1 MAVFPDRIVQKNSS
15 DSDAL
20 IRAAIAEG
28 APDSITIGELVI
40 STNPANPAIYIKD
53 ALGDIRTVAGSG
65 GDGGGGDG
73 GGSFVIISKT
83 PPTTRGNGD
92 PIDTGDIWF
101 NPLNRF
107 LYIRSTDQDNF
118 LFSNA
123 SYPFA
128 KQKDYGYFTGD
139 LSDLS
144 FEFAD
149 GSLFINGW
157 DANSKNFLA
166 QVPASSSDPAR
177 TFWGS
182 IDDGVTW
189 VQGAIK
195 SGFFAAQAN
204 GSKFIV
210 VEGSLSNIDIE
221 NAVSLRLTEK
231 DPTITQWVQTTSDQL
246 VKSVNLES
254 GIVSLGIKDM
264 DDYGVKREKA
274 EDLTAG
280 YGVSITSND
289 TFSLS
294 WDQYLDAQSDNYPT
308 TNPVGGEWTMY
319 RLANSNQVMFLAGPN
334 PNFNTSLE
342 DYEDLPPIQPGKQY
356 YADFVIYGDFPDPN
370 EASGSKNSFATIR
383 TIPLDTVTRS
393 SAGVYALF
401 NVKYLDPLDVFWG
414 FEINNPDRAATQP
427 PVSVS
432 CAVTIGT
439 ELRLADSTDGD
450 ILLYDAGTEEWV
462 HSEFPVKNIDDLVD
476 VQRKPGSLGIVYKY
490 QGVAEEDFFDVG
502 SNLETSKGIASTEW
516 FQGRVYL
523 VMNIYDLSEQELRND
538 PTFSAYATGGEKE
551 NVWISTNQGASWR
564 IYGWECQD
572 NFFNNPFANAFLMT
586 RDYLIV
592 DETVEVWVTL
602 QAPDGGAL
610 YKEGEVLAWSEAANA
625 FVPTI
630 IDVESPPQSLDDL
643 TDVDVSTVLPTNNQ
657 ALAYDAN
664 TGLWR
669 PYTVSAVGGGNALIA
684 QSAYEQQT
692 TDVNGEATFGLLG
705 FWGNLT
711 KIECDQAAWVT
722 LYATDAAR
730 TADLARP
737 FGTMP
742 TPGAGILAGFN
753 LGANAPFVATPPM
766 PYFNGEPTSLNEI
779 YALARLQDGTV
790 IESAIISINAYGARF
805 FDTISGGTFSGA

>member
-53 ALGDIRTVAGSG
+53 ALGDVRTVAGSG
-65 GDGGGGDG
+65 GGGTGGGG
-73 GGSFVIISKT
+73 SSVIISKT
-83 PPTTRGNGD
+83 PPTTRVNGD

-118 LFSNA
+118 RFSNA
-123 SYPFA
+123 TYSFT
-128 KQKDYGYFTGD
+128 KQRDYGYFTGD

-144 FEFAD
+144 FGFSA
-149 GSLFINGW
+149 GTLFVNAW
-157 DANSKNFLA
+157 DENSKDFLTL
-166 QVPASSSDPAR
+166 VPDSASDPAVA
-177 TFWGS
+177 FWGS

-189 VQGAIK
+189 VQGTIG
-195 SGFFAAQAN
+195 SGPFVANAN

-210 VEGSLSNIDIE
+210 VGGSLSNIDIE
-221 NAVSLRLTEK
+221 NAVVLRLTEN
-231 DPTITQWVQTTSDQL
+231 DPTITKWVQTTSDQL

-264 DDYGVKREKA
+264 DDYLVKRSKI
-274 EDLTAG
+274 EDLTPG
-280 YGVSITSND
+280 FGVVPTADD

-294 WDQYLDAQSDNYPT
+294 WSEYLDAQSDTYPT
-308 TNPVGGEWTMY
+308 ANPVAGEWTMY
-319 RLANSNQVMFLAGPN
+319 RLANSNQVMFRAGNTPS
-334 PNFNTSLE
+334 FNSSLQSY
-342 DYEDLPPIQPGKQY
+342 DDLPPIQPGRQY
-356 YADFVIYGDFPDPN
+356 YVDFTIFGDFPDPA
-370 EASGSKNSFATIR
+370 ETSGSKNSFAAVR
-383 TIPLDTVTRS
+383 TIPLDTVSRDST
-393 SAGVYALF
+393 GVYALF
-401 NVKYLDPLDVFWG
+401 DVKYLDPLDLYWG
-414 FEINNPDRAATQP
+414 FAINNPDRVATQP
-427 PVSVS
+427 PV
-432 CAVTIGT
+432 AVYCSATIGT
-439 ELRLADSTDGD
+439 ELRAADEADGD
-450 ILLYDAGTEEWV
+450 VLLYDANTDEWV
-462 HSEFPVKNIDDLVD
+462 HSEFPLKNIDDLAD

-490 QGVAEEDFFDVG
+490 QGVGSADFFDVG
-502 SNLETSKGIASTEW
+502 SPSESSKGLASTEW

-523 VMNIYDLSEQELRND
+523 VMNTYDLGGQELRNNSI
-538 PTFSAYATGGEKE
+538 FSAYEAGGNKE
-551 NVWISTNQGASWR
+551 SIWISTNQGASWR

-572 NFFNNPFANAFLMT
+572 NFFNNPNANAFVMT

-602 QAPDGGAL
+602 QAPDGGAR
-610 YKEGEVLAWSEAANA
+610 YKEGEVLSWSEAVNA
-625 FVPTI
+625 FVPTT
-630 IDVESPPQSLDDL
+630 IDVVPPPQSLDDL

-657 ALAYDAN
+657 ALAYNAN

-669 PYTVSAVGGGNALIA
+669 PYTVSAVGGGNALVA

-692 TDVNGEATFGLLG
+692 TDVSGKATFGLLG

-730 TADLARP
+730 TADLTRP

-742 TPGAGILAGFN
+742 TPGAGVLAGFN

-790 IESAIISINAYGARF
+790 IQSAIISINAYGARF